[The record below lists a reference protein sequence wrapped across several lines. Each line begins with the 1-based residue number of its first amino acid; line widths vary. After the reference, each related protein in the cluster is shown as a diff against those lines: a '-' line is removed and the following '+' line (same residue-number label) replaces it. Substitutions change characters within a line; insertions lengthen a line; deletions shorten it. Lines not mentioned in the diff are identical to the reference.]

1 MTKWTDEQREAIY
14 KDGTN
19 IIVSAGAG
27 SGKTAVLT
35 ERVLEKVKNGISLSN
50 LLILTFTKMAAK
62 EMRERIGS
70 KLKENNLTEEL
81 SKLDTADITT
91 FDAYALALVKKYHYY
106 VNLSKNINII
116 DSSVIEL
123 YKKDTLKNIFEELY
137 ENNDEKFLSLIRE
150 YSVKDDKEIFEYIL
164 SLNNKLDLKTNKR
177 EYLNSYIEDKY
188 NIDNIN
194 RDIEEYTKVIF
205 GLIDDIRRCLE
216 YIDDGDYLD
225 KLYLVLSSLL
235 DSNSYDEI
243 KNNIEIKLPVARGV
257 SDITKEYKNK
267 ISDTIKEIKKLASYE
282 DEKCIR
288 EGILKTRDYVEEII
302 NIILMLDSR
311 VLEYKKKYD
320 YYEYSDIA
328 GFAIELVRDN
338 IEIREEI
345 KNNLNEILIDEYQD
359 TNDIQEEF
367 ISYISNNNV
376 YMVGDIKQAI
386 YRFRNANP
394 YIFKNKYDSYSGNN
408 GGIKIDLNKNFRSRE
423 EVISNINLMF
433 DRIMD
438 DDIGG
443 AAYSVSHQMVFGNL
457 MYKGDGDNKQNNDFE
472 VYSYLNETSYKKE
485 EVEAFIIA
493 DDILNKI
500 NNGYLAFGKEEKGN
514 RPIRYSDFV
523 ILMDNS
529 KNFELY
535 KKILEYKGIPTTI
548 MKSGNLIEGEL
559 IVIIKNIISLILKIK
574 DNKIDTEF
582 KKLFMSIGRSFLFSI
597 DDNILFGYFL
607 NKNFYDSDIYKI
619 TKDISDNIDSI
630 SIEDILDII
639 IEKYDIYDKLILVG
653 DYKSNILRIEKL
665 KEITKN
671 IVNLNYSIYDY
682 QKYLSDIID
691 NNMKIEYSIN
701 DSNDNTVKIMTIHA
715 SKGLE
720 FNICYFSGLYG
731 KFNIREAINK
741 FSYDNKYGIIIPY
754 KDNFTYNTIY
764 HNLSYKDYVIENISE
779 RIRLL
784 YVALTRAKEKMIFIL
799 PSNSSDTINSIND
812 IVDSSIRS
820 KYSSFA
826 SIMYSIESI
835 IKNYYKDI
843 DLDDIK
849 LSKEYN
855 LIKNGNYE
863 KELNIVNDKIS
874 VEEISIS
881 SEVKEEKSF
890 SKKNIHIIS
899 SDEQSK
905 LDMGIRM
912 HELLELTDF
921 NNPNY
926 DNLSDREREVISNF
940 IGKIDID
947 GANIYKEYEFV
958 YSIDNTTL
966 HGIIDLML
974 VYDDNIKIIDYKLK
988 NISDSEYIKQLYGYR
1003 EYIESIFNKNTS
1015 IYLYSILDDKL
1026 ESLQIT

>member
-106 VNLSKNINII
+106 LNLSKNINII

-338 IEIREEI
+338 IEISEEI

-376 YMVGDIKQAI
+376 YMVGDIKQSI

-394 YIFKNKYDSYSGNN
+394 YIFKNKYDNYSGNN

-597 DDNILFGYFL
+597 DDNILFDYFL

-619 TKDISDNIDSI
+619 TKEISDNIDNI
-630 SIEDILDII
+630 PIEDILDII
-639 IEKYDIYDKLILVG
+639 IDIYDIYNKLIIVG

-835 IKNYYKDI
+835 TKNYYKNI

-863 KELNIVNDKIS
+863 KELNIVNDKIL

-988 NISDSEYIKQLYGYR
+988 NISDSEYIKQLNGYK

-1026 ESLQIT
+1026 ESL